1 MSHVQS
7 DPTPDLHPDTLGA
20 IAALML
26 AQGQDCFCQKAM
38 QGDHDNDNII
48 KNYFVK
54 FLIIFF
60 PFTAKLFNF
69 NFHPLEVVSR
79 CCNPHLQ
86 VAENYSD
93 FTKWRSTIFKSC

>member
-38 QGDHDNDNII
+38 QGDNDNII
-48 KNYFVK
+48 QINFVN
-54 FLIIFF
+54 FLIIVF
-60 PFTAKLFNF
+60 L
-69 NFHPLEVVSR
+69 
-79 CCNPHLQ
+79 
-86 VAENYSD
+86 
-93 FTKWRSTIFKSC
+93 